1 MAIRYSIVR
10 DRAIKKYLNSIGFE
24 YVSKQYSFYKKVCD
38 DIEYMSKCTSQFSG
52 RKGSHE
58 VCISVFILH
67 SSWLCKLQ
75 QLTDGEIDLRKIG
88 MMRLDC
94 AAVRELSSYYS
105 MIFTADRTLEE
116 NIAEF
121 KHIIETN
128 AMPFWERYSSKEYL
142 YKVAPYWNNWLV
154 SSDDCYFLPI
164 VCFEYKDY
172 DGALK
177 FLRIFKYLYKQGAI
191 KDKDMHFY
199 NIYKVLYKNM
209 QKLIRQESGYC
220 AKKKMPLVKYLWRRL
235 TIR

>member
-1 MAIRYSIVR
+1 
-10 DRAIKKYLNSIGFE
+10 
-24 YVSKQYSFYKKVCD
+24 
-38 DIEYMSKCTSQFSG
+38 
-52 RKGSHE
+52 
-58 VCISVFILH
+58 
-67 SSWLCKLQ
+67 
-75 QLTDGEIDLRKIG
+75 
-88 MMRLDC
+88 
-94 AAVRELSSYYS
+94 

-154 SSDDCYFLPI
+154 SSVECYFLPI

-220 AKKKMPLVKYLWRRL
+220 TKKMPLVKYLWRRL